1 MPVFSRLSE
10 AQAAISQ
17 AVRQPENQGPV
28 IEVERRIEALS
39 REDRAIL
46 RTKALAWAKD
56 HFPAFIW
63 EPGSN
68 FRTAAWRI
76 SEANVFCRENGMR
89 VPKPY
94 ANIKPLK
101 SIGKKPLVKG
111 MGERKQVDAEERKG
125 MPRRQASGY
134 EDAQHARGM

>member
-1 MPVFSRLSE
+1 MGGTGRHSSGGGPARDPS
-10 AQAAISQ
+10 
-17 AVRQPENQGPV
+17 PEEFEDKEYCLE
-28 IEVERRIEALS
+28 IERRIDALS

-46 RTKALAWAKD
+46 RTKATAWAKD
-56 HFPAFIW
+56 HLPAFIW
-63 EPGSN
+63 ESGSN

-101 SIGKKPLVKG
+101 STGRKPLVKG
-111 MGERKQVDAEERKG
+111 MVDRKQVSAEERKAG
-125 MPRRQASGY
+125 LRRQAAKH
-134 EDAQHARGM
+134 EA